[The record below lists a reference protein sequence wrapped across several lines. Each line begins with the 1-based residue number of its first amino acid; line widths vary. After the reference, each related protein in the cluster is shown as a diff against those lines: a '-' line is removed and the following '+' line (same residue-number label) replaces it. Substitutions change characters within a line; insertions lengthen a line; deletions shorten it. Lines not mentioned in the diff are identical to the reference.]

1 MPIPLPNLDDRRW
14 TDLVD
19 EGRSLIP
26 VYSPEWTD
34 FNPSDPGITLMELFA
49 AIAEMDI
56 YQLNRVPDRH
66 KRKFLELIGVKPEPP
81 RPARIA
87 LAFTVT
93 DSNPVSVPAQTA
105 FTVANLPFRTLA
117 DLSAATSTL
126 KAIQTTSGATFRDV
140 TASFPGEPLL
150 PFGLPPQID
159 AAIYFGFDQPLPPG
173 VVTGFVFHFAG
184 TPVDAAAGPHHSAVI
199 AWEYLNNF
207 GWWSPLQAD
216 DSARSFSTDGHLR
229 ITGPAQMRQS
239 AIGRVAAPLY
249 YIRARYTGGQYDSPP
264 KLLTAA
270 WNAVEADQAETVVQE
285 WPIAAGT
292 VASGPPPAPGQA
304 VSVLFGFNTS
314 DQIDSLAFD
323 SNADPKVRVVSYTA
337 AGPGTAGAIT
347 LELLLVAA
355 GTGGPGQHT
364 PLEGGP
370 AVVESSVQLYSLEGG
385 AWQTWEARLSFDSS
399 SPADLHYIL
408 DAQTGDVQFGDGRRG
423 RALPERALLFA
434 SYSKTAAAKG
444 TVGAGVEANTSLS
457 GLGATLTA
465 LPAIPGLDAETL
477 EAAIGRAASQ
487 REAPLRAIT
496 LADYE
501 ALAKSTPGTDTA
513 RVSARANLYPGLDS
527 FEALGV
533 VSVIVVPNMP
543 VPMPLPSDGL
553 LAAVRRYL
561 NARRVIGTRVEVV
574 APGYLQ
580 VAVIATVQSGKGQ
593 NQARLQQAINGA
605 LNAFLDP
612 LTGGPDGTG
621 WPFGRDV
628 YQTEILQIL
637 AQTPGVDHVNSLA
650 LAPTGCEP
658 RCGNI
663 CLKPTWLVT
672 PGQHQI
678 EVL

>member
-26 VYSPEWTD
+26 VYSSEWTD
-34 FNPSDPGITLMELFA
+34 FNPSDPGITLLELFA

-66 KRKFLELIGVKPEPP
+66 KAKFLELIGVTPEPP
-81 RPARIA
+81 QPAQIA
-87 LAFTVT
+87 LAVTVT
-93 DSNPVSVPAQTA
+93 GANPVLIPAHTA
-105 FTVANLPFRTLA
+105 FTASNLPFRTLA
-117 DLSAATSTL
+117 DLTAATGTL
-126 KAIQTTSGATFRDV
+126 KAIQTTNGTTFKDV
-140 TASFPGEPLL
+140 TASFPGEPLS
-150 PFGLPPQID
+150 PFGLPPQIG
-159 AAIYFGFDQPLPPG
+159 AAIYFGFDQPLPPNL
-173 VVTGFVFHFAG
+173 VTGLVFHFAG
-184 TPVDAAAGPHHSAVI
+184 TPVDPLAGPHHSAVTT
-199 AWEYLNNF
+199 WEYLNSF

-216 DSARSFSTDGHLR
+216 DSTRSFSTDGHLR

-239 AIGRVAAPLY
+239 AIGRVAAPLF

-264 KLLTAA
+264 KLLAAA
-270 WNAVEADQAETVVQE
+270 WNAVEAEQTEAVVQE
-285 WPIAAGT
+285 WPIAPGT
-292 VASGPPPAPGQA
+292 VASGAAPAPGQM
-304 VSVLFGFNTS
+304 VSVFFGFNAS
-314 DQIDSLAFD
+314 DQINSLAFD
-323 SNADPKVRVVSYTA
+323 SSADPKFRVVSYTA

-347 LELLLVAA
+347 LELVLVAA

-364 PLEGGP
+364 PLDGGP
-370 AVVESSVQLYSLEGG
+370 AVVESSVELFSLEGG

-399 SPADLHYIL
+399 SPADSHYIL

-423 RALPERALLFA
+423 RALPEGALLSA
-434 SYSKTAAAKG
+434 SYSKTAAALG
-444 TVGAGVEANTSLS
+444 TVSAGVAANTSLT
-457 GLGATLTA
+457 GLGTAITA
-465 LPAIPGLDAETL
+465 LPDSPGLDAEGL
-477 EAAIGRAASQ
+477 EAAIARAANQ
-487 REAPLRAIT
+487 REAPLRAVT

-501 ALAKSTPGTDTA
+501 ALAQGTPGTDIA
-513 RVSARANLYPGLDS
+513 RVSARANLYPALDS

-533 VSVIVVPNMP
+533 VSVIIVPNMP

-553 LAAVRRYL
+553 LAAVHRNL
-561 NARRVIGTRVEVV
+561 NRRRVIGTRVEVV
-574 APGYLQ
+574 APAYLQ
-580 VAVIATVQSGKGQ
+580 VAVNATVQSGKGQ
-593 NQARLQQAINGA
+593 NQALVQQAILNA
-605 LNAFLDP
+605 LNFFLDP

-650 LAPTGCEP
+650 LVPTGCQP

-663 CLKPTWLVT
+663 CLQSTWLVT